1 MVMKR
6 MDLSIILVSYNV
18 KDYLLGCLE
27 SIYRGTAG
35 IEFEVLV
42 IDNASR
48 DGSVAAVQG
57 RYPKVRLIENAGN
70 VGLSAAMAQGV
81 AASSG
86 RYVLYLNPD
95 TDLMDGTLAGMV
107 RFADGCTEAAGFACR
122 LLNADK
128 TLQHSCFRFP
138 NLRMAFY
145 GFFPRVPMDSVANGR
160 YPESL
165 YDTVFEPEHVLG
177 AFLMVRRGAIEQ
189 IGGWDTR
196 FFMYFE
202 ETDFCYRLVKSGLG
216 IRYCPDFSLIH
227 YGGRSTSQVHEE
239 MSVEFY
245 RSQAFFYRKNYGLGR
260 LILLKAIVALGL
272 SYWTLRSTASVV
284 RGRID
289 GALFRIRLLNYA
301 RILLV

>member
-1 MVMKR
+1 

-18 KDYLLGCLE
+18 RDYLLGCLK
-27 SIYRGTAG
+27 SIYEQTSG
-35 IEFEVLV
+35 IQFEVLV

-48 DGSVAAVQG
+48 DDSVAAVQEKF
-57 RYPKVRLIENAGN
+57 PQVTLIENQGNAG
-70 VGLSAAMAQGV
+70 LAAAMEQGV
-81 AASSG
+81 SASSG

-95 TDLMDGTLAGMV
+95 TEMLGNTLGGMV
-107 RFADGCTEAAGFACR
+107 GFADGCPEAAGFACR

-138 NLRMAFY
+138 NLRMAYY

-177 AFLMVRRGAIEQ
+177 AFLMVRREAIEQ

-202 ETDFCYRLVKSGLG
+202 ETDFCYRLVKAGLG
-216 IRYCPDFSLIH
+216 MRYCPDFSLIH

-239 MSVEFY
+239 MSVQFY
-245 RSQAFFYRKNYGLGR
+245 RSQALFYRKNYGLTR

-272 SYWTLRSTASVV
+272 GYWALRSTASVV

-289 GALFRIRLLNYA
+289 GALYRTRLRNYTRIM
-301 RILLV
+301 LV